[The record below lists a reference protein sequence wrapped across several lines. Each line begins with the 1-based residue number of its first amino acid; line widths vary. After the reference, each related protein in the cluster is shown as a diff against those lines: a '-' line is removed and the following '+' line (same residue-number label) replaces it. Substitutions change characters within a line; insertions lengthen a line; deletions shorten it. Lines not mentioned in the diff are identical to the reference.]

1 MSSNDPN
8 NPAKISPSQRSS
20 STSLASSASQRSST
34 SGLARSPSSAEFVNF
49 MGTPAGVA
57 AEQPQPANKI
67 ETIRQYYHQLTNNIR
82 LIQQQLQIPDLPP
95 ARRQALL
102 VEQARVN
109 AAMQEFTEKILKPI
123 TAQKQQQQQQ
133 AAMQNQ
139 MRMAQFGSQA
149 NAANVNPSNPRFIPQ
164 PQPQQ
169 WTQQPVR
176 PPHLASAQKQPL
188 PARPQAIN
196 LSSQVGMG
204 MIRPIMT
211 APGTSASIPPS
222 PNRYRP
228 VVASA
233 SAAPLP
239 PTTPTKAQQLLLNR
253 QSYLQAAHQ
262 HQSTIRQQQTA
273 FQQRLAI
280 FSREVQGA
288 RVQKPKTK
296 APIFALPTPSSSL
309 LKSGNSHPA
318 SPNRRNDSPL
328 RTIKSALYSTTSM
341 LPSGKTSSLPAI
353 HASASLAQL
362 ARAVNPRVVLQKS
375 AQKRLL
381 EMADVFTE
389 QLVKQACQLTLHRAG
404 KGVSVEDIQLALD
417 LTLNYQPAGQ
427 GSIENCRP
435 PKKPQIASLN
445 AAESASSS
453 STGGSL
459 AHHHRM
465 AVIKKHA
472 ALYNAHQGRINEE

>member
-8 NPAKISPSQRSS
+8 NNSNNGINNINRISPSPLQRSN
-20 STSLASSASQRSST
+20 STSSQRGSS
-34 SGLARSPSSAEFVNF
+34 SGLTRSPSSAEFVNF
-49 MGTPAGVA
+49 MGTPTGAND
-57 AEQPQPANKI
+57 QPPSSNRI

-133 AAMQNQ
+133 Q
-139 MRMAQFGSQA
+139 MRMAQAQAAA
-149 NAANVNPSNPRFIPQ
+149 NARFL
-164 PQPQQ
+164 PQQ
-169 WTQQPVR
+169 QQQQQWQTQQATR
-176 PPHLASAQKQPL
+176 PPLLSSAQKQQTPQRP
-188 PARPQAIN
+188 PATIN

-211 APGTSASIPPS
+211 SAPSGASVPPS
-222 PNRYRP
+222 PSRYRP
-228 VVASA
+228 AVPVA
-233 SAAPLP
+233 AAPLP
-239 PTTPTKAQQLLLNR
+239 PSTPTKAQQLLINR

-262 HQSTIRQQQTA
+262 HQTTIRQQQSA

-280 FSREVQGA
+280 FSRDVQGA
-288 RVQKPKTK
+288 RIQKAKAK
-296 APIFALPTPSSSL
+296 APVFALSTSTSSL
-309 LKSGNSHPA
+309 LKNGNSRPT

-328 RTIKSALYSTTSM
+328 RTIKSALYSVSSI
-341 LPSGKTSSLPAI
+341 PGKTSSL
-353 HASASLAQL
+353 SATHSTSTLSQL
-362 ARAVNPRVVLQKS
+362 ARVVNPTIVLQKS
-375 AQKRLL
+375 AQKRIFQ
-381 EMADVFTE
+381 MADVFTE
-389 QLVKQACQLTLHRAG
+389 QLVKQACTLALHRGG
-404 KGVSVEDIQLALD
+404 KQLSVEDVQLALD
-417 LTLNYQPAGQ
+417 LSLNYQPAGQ

-435 PKKPQIASLN
+435 PKKPQLASLN
-445 AAESASSS
+445 ATESATTS

-472 ALYNAHQGRINEE
+472 SLYNSHQGRINED